1 MFIIAGPPGA
11 GKSSV
16 FSINRFAERV
26 FNADDR
32 AAELNSGS
40 YQGIPLSVRATVN
53 REFEEFVH
61 ANIRTGTPFALETTL
76 RSSITFDQAKL
87 ATENGFRVV
96 MRYVALATPELHIER
111 VMQRA
116 SRGGHAASEA
126 TLRRI
131 HTASLN
137 NLPVALVP
145 EQSGIEF
152 VRVYDN
158 SGFGQSPALVLEVRS
173 RTRPNCPFAGGF
185 PGLAPVSSGVDF
197 RPIAERA
204 SPAKPSSAY
213 VNLQSA

>member
-1 MFIIAGPPGA
+1 MANRPARRLFIVAGPPGA

-16 FSINRFAERV
+16 FSLNKFADRI

-32 AAELNSGS
+32 AAELNAGS
-40 YQGIPLSVRATVN
+40 YQDIPLSIRATVN
-53 REFEEFVH
+53 REFEEFIH
-61 ANIRTGTPFALETTL
+61 GNIRSGTSFALETTL

-87 ATENGFRVV
+87 ARENSFRVV

-116 SRGGHAASEA
+116 TRGGHAASET

-131 HTASLN
+131 HAASLR
-137 NLPVALVP
+137 NLPLALVP

-158 SGFGQSPALVLEVRS
+158 SRFGQSPALALE
-173 RTRPNCPFAGGF
+173 
-185 PGLAPVSSGVDF
+185 
-197 RPIAERA
+197 AERGQIVRL
-204 SPAKPSSAY
+204 SKDFP
-213 VNLQSA
+213 VWLQSALGWTPGRLREERDRLRMP

>member
-16 FSINRFAERV
+16 FALNRFADRV

-40 YQGIPLSVRATVN
+40 YQGIPLAIRATVN

-61 ANIRTGTPFALETTL
+61 TNIRTGTSFALETTL

-87 ATENGFRVV
+87 ANENGFRVV
-96 MRYVALATPELHIER
+96 MRYVALVTPELHIER

-116 SRGGHAASEA
+116 ARGGHAASEA

-131 HTASLN
+131 HAASFR

-158 SGFGQSPALVLEVRS
+158 SRFGHPPALVLE
-173 RTRPNCPFAGGF
+173 AGRGRIIRLAEDF
-185 PGLAPVSSGVDF
+185 PVW
-197 RPIAERA
+197 
-204 SPAKPSSAY
+204 
-213 VNLQSA
+213 LQSALGWTSARLRKERMRLNPALG